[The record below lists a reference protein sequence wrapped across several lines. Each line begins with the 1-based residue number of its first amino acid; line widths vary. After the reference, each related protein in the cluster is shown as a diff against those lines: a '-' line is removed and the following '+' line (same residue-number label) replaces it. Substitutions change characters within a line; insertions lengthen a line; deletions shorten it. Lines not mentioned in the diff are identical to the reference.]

1 MNFKCNINVK
11 SMTSEEQKKKLC
23 IRPFSFNQ
31 VVNYGIQ
38 HACIINIIKIF
49 FTIQN
54 DFSIGKNTTDY
65 IQEAHPFL

>member
-1 MNFKCNINVK
+1 MQYQCQIQDIRRA
-11 SMTSEEQKKKLC
+11 EKKLC

-54 DFSIGKNTTDY
+54 DFSIGKNTTDF